1 MKRRDMIALL
11 GGAAILPVA
20 ARAQQQPRVA
30 TIGVLMPLSENDPEG
45 QARQA
50 AFEAGLKQGG
60 HIKGQNLA
68 IDYRW
73 VTAQFDRLPGMAA
86 DLVRHQVAVIVTPGS
101 APAAFAAKAA
111 TRTIPIVFSMGGDPV
126 QVGLV
131 ASLSRP
137 DGNLTGVSYLN
148 NQLGGKRL
156 ELLRE
161 MLGGIDLIAVL
172 ANTAS
177 PAAEADLRDVEAAAR
192 AMGQKIRIL
201 KVVGSDDIEPAF
213 ASVVRERAGAV
224 LIISSNLF
232 TLARAQL
239 IRLSAQHTV
248 PAIYTSREYVE
259 GGGLMS
265 YGASLTDAYRLV
277 GLYTGR
283 ILNGE
288 KPADLPIQ
296 QSTKIDLVIN
306 LQTAKALG
314 LTIPPSL
321 LAIADEVI
329 E

>member
-1 MKRRDMIALL
+1 MNRRKLLSLL
-11 GGAAILPVA
+11 GSAAAWPVA

-30 TIGVLMPLSENDPEG
+30 TIGVLMPLSESDPEG

-50 AFEAGLKQGG
+50 AFEAALKQGG
-60 HIKGQNLA
+60 YVKGQNLA
-68 IDYRW
+68 VEYRW
-73 VTAQFDRLPGMAA
+73 VAAQFDRLPGLATE
-86 DLVRHQVAVIVTPGS
+86 LVRRQVAVIVTPGS

-111 TRTIPIVFSMGGDPV
+111 TTTIPIVFSMGGDPV
-126 QVGLV
+126 QVRLV

-137 DGNLTGVSYLN
+137 GGNLTGVSYLN

-161 MLGGIDLIAVL
+161 MLSGVDLIAVL
-172 ANTAS
+172 VNTAS
-177 PAAEADLRDVEAAAR
+177 PTAEADLRDVEAAAR
-192 AMGQKIRIL
+192 AMGQKIRVL
-201 KVVGSDDIEPAF
+201 KVVGNHDIDAAF
-213 ASVVRERAGAV
+213 ATLVTDRAGAV
-224 LIISSNLF
+224 LIVSSNLF

-239 IRLSAQHTV
+239 IRLSARHSV
-248 PAIYTSREYVE
+248 PAMYTSREYVE

-288 KPADLPIQ
+288 KPIDLPVQ
-296 QSTKIDLVIN
+296 QSTRIDFVIN
-306 LQTAKALG
+306 LKTAKTLG